1 MTRRL
6 LGLRDARLYLA
17 GQSCSLLGDTALWL
31 ALALWARELSGSASA
46 GGMVIFCIAA
56 PQLASP
62 LSGLLADRVR
72 RRSLLLAVNPL
83 TALAVL
89 PLLAVHSA
97 SDLWIIYAVSVAY
110 GVSYTLLG
118 AGQSALLATMLPDEL
133 LPAAN
138 AVLQTVREA
147 LRLVAPVL
155 GVGLFTLAGG
165 RTVALLDAATFLV
178 ATATLLAL
186 RFREPPPERHTEHW
200 RAAVA
205 AGGRHVWRTVPLRQL
220 ALGGAASVLVIG
232 FSETMLFAIPAGLHR
247 PSSFAGVLMFAGGLG
262 AIIGAA
268 TTPRALARHGEGRA
282 AGLGLAVLAIGT
294 LATADASVALVLAGQ
309 ALFGFGLP
317 WLIVGVTTL
326 VQRASP
332 PRLQGRVYS
341 AMEIALGL
349 PQTLSIAL
357 GAVLAT
363 AVDYRLL
370 LVTEAVVAAAAGLYL
385 LTRREL
391 VH

>member
-1 MTRRL
+1 MGRL
-6 LGLRDARLYLA
+6 LAQRDARVYIA
-17 GQSCSLLGDTALWL
+17 GQACSLLGDTALWL

-56 PQLASP
+56 PQLAAP

-72 RRSLLLAVNPL
+72 RRSLLLVVNPL

-89 PLLAVHSA
+89 PLLAVHDRG
-97 SDLWIIYAVSVAY
+97 DLWIVYAVSLAY

-118 AGQSALLATMLPDEL
+118 AGQSALLATMLPAEL

-138 AVLQTVREA
+138 TVLQTIREA

-186 RFREPPPERHTEHW
+186 RFREPPPAPAGEPW

-205 AGGRHVWRTVPLRQL
+205 AGARHVRRTVALRRM
-220 ALGGAASVLVIG
+220 AVAGAASVAAIG
-232 FSETMLFAIPAGLHR
+232 FSETLLFAIPEGLHR
-247 PSSFAGVLMFAGGLG
+247 PPSFAGVLMFAGGAG
-262 AIIGAA
+262 AICGAA
-268 TTPRALARHGEGRA
+268 STTRALARHGELRTG
-282 AGLGLAVLAIGT
+282 GLGLAVLAIGA
-294 LATADASVALVLAGQ
+294 LATADSSVPVVLAGQ

-317 WLIVGVTTL
+317 WLIVAAYTL
-326 VQRASP
+326 IQRASP
-332 PRLQGRVYS
+332 PQLQGRVYS
-341 AMEIALGL
+341 AMEIAIGL

-357 GAVLAT
+357 GAALVT
-363 AVDYRLL
+363 VIDYRLL
-370 LVTEAVVAAAAGLYL
+370 IVAEAVVAAAAGVYL
-385 LTRREL
+385 LARREL

>member
-1 MTRRL
+1 MRRL
-6 LGLRDARLYLA
+6 LGIRDARLYLA

-46 GGMVIFCIAA
+46 GGMVIFCLVV

-89 PLLAVHSA
+89 PLLAVHSEH
-97 SDLWIIYAVSVAY
+97 DLWIIYAVAFVY

-118 AGQSALLATMLPDEL
+118 AGQSALLATMLPEEL
-133 LPAAN
+133 LGPAN
-138 AVLQTVREA
+138 TVLQTVREG

-186 RFREPPPERHTEHW
+186 RFREPPPQPHAEPW

-205 AGGRHVWRTVPLRQL
+205 AGARHVRRTPVLRHM
-220 ALGGAASVLVIG
+220 ALGGAASLAVIG
-232 FSETMLFAIPAGLHR
+232 FSETLLFSIPQGLHR
-247 PSSFAGVLMFAGGLG
+247 APSFSGVLMFAGGVG
-262 AIIGAA
+262 AICGALS
-268 TTPRALARHGEGRA
+268 TTRAMASRGAGRM

-294 LATADASVALVLAGQ
+294 LATADSSVAVVLAGN

-317 WLIVGVTTL
+317 WLIVALYTL
-326 VQRASP
+326 IQRESP
-332 PRLQGRVYS
+332 NHLQGRVYS

-349 PQTLSIAL
+349 PQTVSIAL
-357 GAVLAT
+357 GAALA
-363 AVDYRLL
+363 AQVDYRLL
-370 LVTEAVVAAAAGLYL
+370 ILGEAVVCGAAGLYL